1 LKNKIGFR
9 LDWLEMIM
17 VLVIS
22 FFAGIIISGNME
34 DNYIYSGLLI
44 LSVGIILIKKRIKI
58 PMK

>member
-17 VLVIS
+17 VLVIT

-34 DNYIYSGLLI
+34 DKYIYSGLLI
-44 LSVGIILIKKRIKI
+44 LSAGIILIKKRIKI

>member
-34 DNYIYSGLLI
+34 DKYIYSGLLI